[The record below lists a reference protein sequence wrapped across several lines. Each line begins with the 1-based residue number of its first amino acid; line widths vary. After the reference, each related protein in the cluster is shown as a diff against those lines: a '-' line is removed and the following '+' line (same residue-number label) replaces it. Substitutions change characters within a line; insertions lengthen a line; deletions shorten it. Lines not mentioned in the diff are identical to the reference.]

1 MPNKGPGE
9 GGGGD
14 RRRHHQS
21 ERGLEA
27 LDRTERFYKIKQL
40 LDTRKVV
47 PRAVFLDELSISLA
61 TLKRDLEY
69 MRDRMNAPI
78 VWDQEKRGYRFD
90 APDGKTPSFEL
101 PGLWFNASEAQALLT
116 TQYLLDNLQPGLLEP
131 YIKPLKDRV
140 ETLLGRGDHAADEVR
155 KRIRILPQAARAVP
169 PKHFELISSAVLSRK
184 RLRINYYSRARDAET
199 PREVSPQRLVHY
211 RDNWYLDAWCH
222 LRDGLRC
229 FALECIR
236 DANRLDTPARDVSE
250 ATLNAEL
257 GSSYGIF
264 SGKATKTAKL
274 RFTPER
280 SRWVAGETWHPEQKG
295 SFDASGHYLLEFPF
309 HDDRELVMD
318 ILKHGPEVEV
328 LSPKS
333 LRDRVSALLEHT
345 ARFYSRPQC

>member
-1 MPNKGPGE
+1 M
-9 GGGGD
+9 
-14 RRRHHQS
+14 
-21 ERGLEA
+21 
-27 LDRTERFYKIKQL
+27 DRTERFYKIKLL

-78 VWDQEKRGYRFD
+78 VWDHEKRGYRFD

-101 PGLWFNASEAQALLT
+101 PGLWFNASEAHALLT
-116 TQYLLDNLQPGLLEP
+116 MQYLLDNLQPGLLEP
-131 YIKPLKDRV
+131 HIQPLKERV
-140 ETLLGRGDHAADEVR
+140 QKLLGRGDHAADEAR
-155 KRIRILPQAARAVP
+155 TRIRILPQAARTVP
-169 PKHFELISSAVLSRK
+169 SKHFELISSAVLARK
-184 RLRINYYSRARDAET
+184 RLHINYYNRARDET
-199 PREVSPQRLVHY
+199 GQREVSPQRLVHY

-236 DANRLDTPARDVSE
+236 EADRLDATARNVPE

-264 SGKATKTAKL
+264 SGKATKTARL

-280 SRWVAGETWHPEQKG
+280 SRWVAGETWHPEQRG
-295 SFDASGHYLLEFPF
+295 SFGASGHYLLEFPF

-333 LRDRVSALLEHT
+333 LRDRVLELLER
-345 ARFYSRPQC
+345 AAQFYSKPQR